1 MTNPV
6 TLVQGASRGLGL
18 SLVRILANRSSNVI
32 ATCRNPGQAEE
43 LQRIP
48 NVEILQVD
56 VTNENHIIHAA
67 EHVKQKYGKL
77 ELLINNAGLLHPS
90 RKGETRL
97 SDVNFEDMQTL
108 FNINAAGPLMVA
120 RYFAPLLQKGEGSI
134 GAGGHKGMLVN
145 ITARAGSIE
154 DNKLGGWYGYR
165 MAKCALN
172 MANKSLSAELG
183 RGRNKVTCLIL
194 NSGVVLTDLSRPYH
208 KSVPKDHLLTSDQSA
223 SKLMEIID
231 KTTNNET
238 GHFYDVDGTKLPF

>member
-1 MTNPV
+1 
-6 TLVQGASRGLGL
+6 
-18 SLVRILANRSSNVI
+18 
-32 ATCRNPGQAEE
+32 
-43 LQRIP
+43 
-48 NVEILQVD
+48 
-56 VTNENHIIHAA
+56 
-67 EHVKQKYGKL
+67 
-77 ELLINNAGLLHPS
+77 
-90 RKGETRL
+90 
-97 SDVNFEDMQTL
+97 
-108 FNINAAGPLMVA
+108 MVA

-183 RGRNKVTCLIL
+183 RGRNKVTCVIL
-194 NSGVVLTDLSRPYH
+194 NPGVVLTDLSRPYH

>member
-1 MTNPV
+1 MGATAPTRTPTSRPLLTADWISPPRQP
-6 TLVQGASRGLGL
+6 TLTRTPTQPSPA
-18 SLVRILANRSSNVI
+18 
-32 ATCRNPGQAEE
+32 Q
-43 LQRIP
+43 
-48 NVEILQVD
+48 
-56 VTNENHIIHAA
+56 
-67 EHVKQKYGKL
+67 
-77 ELLINNAGLLHPS
+77 LLTTT
-90 RKGETRL
+90 TREPRCPE
-97 SDVNFEDMQTL
+97 SNFEDMQTL

-194 NSGVVLTDLSRPYH
+194 NPGVVLTDLSRPYH
-208 KSVPKDHLLTSDQSA
+208 KSVPNDHLLTSDQSA
-223 SKLMEIID
+223 SKLLQIID
-231 KTTNNET
+231 KTSNNET